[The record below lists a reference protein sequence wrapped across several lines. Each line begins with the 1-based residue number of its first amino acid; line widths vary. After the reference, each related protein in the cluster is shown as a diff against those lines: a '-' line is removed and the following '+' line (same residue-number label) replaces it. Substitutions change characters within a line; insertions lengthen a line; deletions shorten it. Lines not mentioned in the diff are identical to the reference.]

1 MSSRLHNKFHRH
13 NHHTTSVN
21 NPNYP
26 DAAYDPIA
34 SYTSPFNGPLV
45 VQGNYSTAPTT
56 KSTSAVAIDV
66 AGDIYV
72 SGNGNITVANGGQFY
87 GNGAGL
93 YGVVATSI
101 VNLSGSP
108 YQYSSNAANPNT
120 TVLPSLSGIGNSV
133 LTNYSVVAG
142 GSANK
147 INGLFSFIACGS
159 ANTINSAN
167 SFILGSN
174 ITAGL
179 PNYTYVNNLSSQGTI
194 VATNFTNSGGFDVF
208 ATITT
213 LSGTTSSQ
221 IISLTSTLNANI
233 ASINQSITNLSGS
246 ASVQLA
252 TLSNTLTSNN
262 LTYTSI
268 LSSLTA
274 VSTQLIAA
282 TSTLF
287 QNYATVSQGI
297 TSLSGATSQ
306 QFATL
311 NNTLTSNAL
320 GYQSVLSN
328 LTATSTQLIAA
339 TSTLFQN
346 YATVSQSITSL
357 SGAASY
363 QFVTLNN
370 TLTSNNLTYTSVL
383 NNLTATSTQLIAATS
398 TLFQNYA
405 TVNQS
410 ITSLSG
416 AASYQFATLN
426 NTLTSNYASLN
437 SSILAASGLAVSNQ
451 QLTAFNTLSLNY
463 LSLTQQISSL
473 SALAVSNQVLTAV
486 NTLELN
492 YITLSQ
498 GITSLSGAVST
509 QVASVYNTL
518 TSNAL
523 GYQSVLSNLTATS
536 TQLIAATS
544 TLNQN
549 YITFNQSIT
558 SLSGAASQQFASFS
572 NTLTSNYATTTFVVQ
587 ATSGAA
593 SSLTT
598 QLQNY
603 SDKNTATVSST
614 LTSLSGQVIAS
625 VVSLT
630 ATTKQI
636 NLNLNSFGD
645 NFTIVQDATG
655 GWMATSYAVQKS
667 SLPVKVSGL
676 ETQSVN
682 SGGGRNNFFILL
694 DGTLRVVGQNASGE
708 IGIGSKA
715 AVALTPT
722 MPIFKPP
729 LVSIPI
735 TSPGADR
742 FAGETIKMVRSLGQN
757 TFIVTTEGRVYVSGD
772 NSTQQLGNANSTD
785 TNIFAEIPLSTQ
797 TYDTDT
803 QKYKVSDP
811 VVDIAV
817 GTGSSGLNNTYFAL
831 TQGGRIWAWGDH
843 TRGQS
848 GLAGYNN
855 AIAGATSAFANYYIP
870 DNWQWNSTTQ
880 QQTDIQGKM
889 TVGFSYTYTP
899 PGTTNPITVYNV
911 GWKYGI
917 PMQLPKF
924 GATLDNTSHT
934 FSGGKT
940 AKAISSSGNATY
952 QTTYAIDEN
961 NSLWVWGDNGHGQYG
976 NGEDIDTAYSY
987 PKQIVTNLNGNARY
1001 KGDPV
1006 KKVVTGAGFF
1016 TSANRR
1022 CTSWLITTTGNV
1034 YGAGVNARYDGANWL
1049 DRYYCI
1055 GAAYNDASVNGYYS
1069 TYKDIIAWTKLN
1081 ITGTVDDVVAHT
1093 DTNYTT
1099 AFALVQAGVISGGPY
1114 DGQMSYTLQGWGD
1127 TTCGQLGIG
1136 VSGTYSS
1143 TDGTVTLQA
1152 YRGITS
1158 ISGPWVTGSWNN
1170 RTIPTAKVL
1179 QVAIAGNDSTKTTLV
1194 LDTLGRLWAAGYG
1207 TTGLTGNGNTT
1218 KIQNT
1223 FDRVLLNPNLG
1234 IVKRIV
1240 STNNGYTSST
1250 YAEITSNF
1258 LALLDTGA
1266 VVGWGANK
1274 AGQLGTGITGSIGS
1288 LPFSDVLA
1296 PTLVQI
1302 VI

>member
-13 NHHTTSVN
+13 NHHTTATSDTKN
-21 NPNYP
+21 FP
-26 DAAYDPIA
+26 DSSYDPIA
-34 SYTSPFNGPLV
+34 SYTSPFNGPFV

-66 AGDIYV
+66 SGDIYV
-72 SGNGNITVANGGQFY
+72 TGNGNITVANGGQFY

-93 YGVVATSI
+93 YGVVSTSV

-108 YQYSSNAANPNT
+108 YQYSYNAANPNT

-287 QNYATVSQGI
+287 QNYATINQGI

-311 NNTLTSNAL
+311 NNTLTSNNL
-320 GYQSVLSN
+320 TYTSVLNN

-645 NFTIVQDATG
+645 NFTIVQNATG
-655 GWMATSYAVQKS
+655 GWMATSYAVQRS

-694 DGTLRVVGQNASGE
+694 DGTLRVVGRNTLGE
-708 IGIGSKA
+708 VGVGSKTT
-715 AVALTPT
+715 AVVVPT
-722 MPIFKPP
+722 MPAFTPP

-742 FAGETIKMVRSLGQN
+742 FAGETIKLVRSIGN
-757 TFIVTTEGRVYVSGD
+757 NVYVVTTEGRVYVSGD
-772 NSTQQLGNANSTD
+772 NGSQQLALPST
-785 TNIFAEIPLSTQ
+785 TTKSIVFTEVRLSTQ
-797 TYDTDT
+797 TYDINT
-803 QKYKVSDP
+803 QKYKISDP
-811 VVDIAV
+811 VIDIAV
-817 GTGSSGLNNTYFAL
+817 GTGSSGTNNTYFAL
-831 TQGGRIWAWGDH
+831 TQGGRIWAWGDN
-843 TRGQS
+843 TYAQS
-848 GLAGYNN
+848 GLAGNNN
-855 AIAGATSAFANYYIP
+855 ASAATSKVFKSKYIP
-870 DNWQWNSTTQ
+870 DAWQDGLDSTAQNAIKNS
-880 QQTDIQGKM
+880 M
-889 TVGFSYTYTP
+889 TSTAGI
-899 PGTTNPITVYNV
+899 NPIGTSTYAV
-911 GWKYGI
+911 
-917 PMQLPKF
+917 PMQLSKL
-924 GATLDNTSHT
+924 GANLDPTT
-934 FSGGKT
+934 TTWSGGKT
-940 AKAISSSGNATY
+940 AKAIFSSGNGKY
-952 QTTYAIDEN
+952 QTTYAIDE
-961 NSLWVWGDNGHGQYG
+961 SDLLWVWGDNGSGQYG
-976 NGEDIDTAYSY
+976 NSESIDTTYGY
-987 PKQIVTNLNGNARY
+987 PVQIKTNLNGDTRY

-1022 CTSWLITTTGNV
+1022 FTSWLITTTGKV
-1034 YGAGVNARYDGANWL
+1034 YGVGCNGRSADGITWI
-1049 DRYYCI
+1049 DSFYCT
-1055 GAAYNDASVNGYYS
+1055 GATYNDASVNGYYN
-1069 TYKDIIAWTKLN
+1069 TNKQILAWTKLS

-1114 DGQMSYTLQGWGD
+1114 DGQMSYTLTGWGD
-1127 TTCGQLGIG
+1127 NTCGQLGIG
-1136 VSGTYSS
+1136 YNGTYNG
-1143 TDGTVTLQA
+1143 DGTVATANSQLIQT
-1152 YRGITS
+1152 IN
-1158 ISGPWVTGSWNN
+1158 GPWYTGSWNS
-1170 RTIPTAKVL
+1170 RTIPTANVL

-1207 TTGLTGNGNTT
+1207 TTGLIGNGNTT

-1223 FDRVLLNPNLG
+1223 FQRVLLNPNLG
-1234 IVKRIV
+1234 IVKSIV
-1240 STNNGYTSST
+1240 STNNGFTAT
-1250 YAEITSNF
+1250 DTNYAEVTSNF

-1274 AGQLGTGITGSIGS
+1274 AGQLGIGTDFNG
-1288 LPFSDVLA
+1288 LPYTDVLV